1 MKSFLV
7 SWHLRE
13 ILLFKYATGINM
25 VFCPLSNFSVLIVP
39 STMPKKKN
47 NECLFLKLFLSK
59 YWSFWMKIMNKSLP
73 RKGKQL
79 TWKGKQI
86 PKIKLKQV
94 FYNVYEITLTVA
106 ALLVL
111 LHLENCGDYQNK
123 IRYNGSLHLS
133 LVHQVISC
141 FSTSKKTCLLI
152 AKGVILL
159 SSRTTPTGKYKKFL
173 IGVK

>member
-1 MKSFLV
+1 
-7 SWHLRE
+7 
-13 ILLFKYATGINM
+13 
-25 VFCPLSNFSVLIVP
+25 
-39 STMPKKKN
+39 
-47 NECLFLKLFLSK
+47 
-59 YWSFWMKIMNKSLP
+59 MKIVNKSLP

-79 TWKGKQI
+79 TRKGEQI

-111 LHLENCGDYQNK
+111 FHLENCGDYQNK
-123 IRYNGSLHLS
+123 IRYDGSLHSS

-141 FSTSKKTCLLI
+141 YSTSKKTFLLI

-159 SSRTTPTGKYKKFL
+159 SSQDHPNRK
-173 IGVK
+173 I